1 MKFKFRCCK
10 DSEDSASSS
19 TPETRSLLNK
29 TQNPVKYSEVVAS
42 RNSGLKVSDNQDK
55 TNKSYREEKMYS
67 HMNVANQEL
76 QTSKPDMFLRAY
88 NRKYYRMTEVEESVW
103 LGNFEF
109 ICLGDPQLGM
119 GDMEMEKE
127 FSRLAVEFVNS
138 RKDLIKLVV
147 ICGDHT
153 HNLEDF
159 WSKGDLEGG
168 RKRRIEELKSY
179 KEIWSKLDPKIPLV
193 CVCGNHD
200 VGNKPTVKTIQL
212 YNEQFGSD
220 YFTFW
225 CGAVKFIVLNSQII
239 QGLDMSDTLAI
250 QHKSW
255 ADREFEMEYK
265 HEPVHTVAMCHIPPF
280 CWDVRE
286 KNTNFNWPT
295 EKRKMWLDNMVE
307 ANVRKVYSA
316 HYHRRAGGVYKGLEV
331 VVSGALGTHIR
342 TKDVPIEYQDSKLDE
357 INFKLSFQGFG
368 GTETNEHTSG
378 LQVVTVTKDGLN
390 EEWLT
395 IAQMRNKIN

>member
-1 MKFKFRCCK
+1 MKFKRRCYECCQ
-10 DSEDSASSS
+10 DSEDTEISP
-19 TPETRSLLNK
+19 TLERKSLLNK
-29 TQNPVKYSEVVAS
+29 KQNPVKYSTNE
-42 RNSGLKVSDNQDK
+42 K
-55 TNKSYREEKMYS
+55 TKISNRETRMDT

-76 QTSKPDMFLRAY
+76 QTSKRDMFLRAY
-88 NRKYYRMTEVEESVW
+88 NQKYYGMTEVEESVW
-103 LGNFEF
+103 RGKYEF
-109 ICLGDPQLGM
+109 ICLGDPQIGM
-119 GDMEMEKE
+119 GDMEMEEE
-127 FSRLAVEFVNS
+127 FSRLAVEFINS
-138 RKDLIKLVV
+138 RKHLIKFVV

-168 RKRRIEELKSY
+168 RKRRIEELKAY
-179 KEIWSKLDPKIPLV
+179 KEIWSKLDSKIPLV

-200 VGNKPTVKTIQL
+200 VGNKPSEKTIQL
-212 YNEQFGSD
+212 YTDQFGSD

-225 CGAVKFIVLNSQII
+225 CGGVKFIVLNSQII
-239 QGLDMSDTLAI
+239 QGLDMSDTLAV

-255 ADREFEMEYK
+255 ADRELGMKHK
-265 HEPVHTVAMCHIPPF
+265 HEPVHTVGMCHIPPF

-286 KNTNFNWPT
+286 KDTNFNWPT
-295 EKRKMWLDNMVE
+295 EKRKMWLDNMVN

-316 HYHRRAGGVYKGLEV
+316 HYHRRAGGVYEGLEV

-342 TKDVPIEYQDSKLDE
+342 TKDVPIEYQDSWLDE

-368 GTETNEHTSG
+368 GTETNEDTSG
-378 LQVVTVTKDGLN
+378 LQVVTVTKEGLS